1 MYYVYMMES
10 QDFNNPTSF
19 SNVPAGFWI
28 RFVASIIDSII
39 VLVAYF
45 IIFFVLG
52 FFLDFFTIFTVA
64 SILHFIFALGYYIF
78 FPSSD
83 MMGTPG
89 KALLGLKITDESGNK
104 IGVGKSILRYIG
116 YIISALVLCIGFI
129 IVGFTEN
136 KRGLHDMVASTRVT
150 YK

>member
-1 MYYVYMMES
+1 MMEG

-28 RFVASIIDSII
+28 RFVAMFIDGIIIGAVYFGI
-39 VLVAYF
+39 TLVMFAIEMYALAM
-45 IIFFVLG
+45 ILG
-52 FFLDFFTIFTVA
+52 FIW
-64 SILHFIFALGYYIF
+64 ALGYHIY
-78 FPSSD
+78 FPSSE
-83 MMGTPG
+83 MMATPG
-89 KALLGLKITDESGNK
+89 KAVLGLKITDESGNK
-104 IGVGKSILRYIG
+104 ISAGKAILRYIG
-116 YIISALVLCIGFI
+116 YIISGLTLYIGFI

>member
-1 MYYVYMMES
+1 MEYAYMMEG

-28 RFVASIIDSII
+28 RFVAMFIDGIIIGAVYFGI
-39 VLVAYF
+39 TLVMFAIEMYGLAM
-45 IIFFVLG
+45 ILG
-52 FFLDFFTIFTVA
+52 FIW
-64 SILHFIFALGYYIF
+64 ALGYHIY
-78 FPSSD
+78 FPSSN
-83 MMGTPG
+83 MMATPG
-89 KALLGLKITDESGNK
+89 KAVLGLKITDESGNK
-104 IGVGKSILRYIG
+104 IGAGKAILRYIG
-116 YIISALVLCIGFI
+116 YIISGLTLYIGFI

>member
-1 MYYVYMMES
+1 MMQS
-10 QDFNNPTSF
+10 D
-19 SNVPAGFWI
+19 NVGHPAGFWI
-28 RFVASIIDSII
+28 RLVAMIIDGI
-39 VLVAYF
+39 LVGIGYLVILFA
-45 IIFFVLG
+45 LG
-52 FFLDFFTIFTVA
+52 AIGVDYYTLFTFA
-64 SILHFIFALGYYIF
+64 SILGFIWALGYHIY

-89 KALLGLKITDESGNK
+89 KALLGLKITDDFGSQ
-104 IGVGKSILRYIG
+104 ISAGKAILRYVG
-116 YIISALVLCIGFI
+116 YIISALTLYIGFI

>member
-1 MYYVYMMES
+1 MMES

-28 RFVASIIDSII
+28 RFVAMIIDGII
-39 VLVAYF
+39 VGVGYAILMFAMIAIEMYALAM
-45 IIFFVLG
+45 ILG
-52 FFLDFFTIFTVA
+52 FIW
-64 SILHFIFALGYYIF
+64 ALGYHIY

-89 KALLGLKITDESGNK
+89 KAILGLKITDEAGNR
-104 IGVGKSILRYIG
+104 IGVGKAILRYIG
-116 YIISALVLCIGFI
+116 YIISALVLYIGFI

>member
-1 MYYVYMMES
+1 MEYVYMMES

-28 RFVASIIDSII
+28 RFVAMLIDGII
-39 VLVAYF
+39 VGVGYGILMFAMIAIEMYAMAM
-45 IIFFVLG
+45 ILG
-52 FFLDFFTIFTVA
+52 FIW
-64 SILHFIFALGYYIF
+64 ALGYHIY
-78 FPSSD
+78 FPSSN
-83 MMGTPG
+83 MMATPG

-104 IGVGKSILRYIG
+104 IGVGKAILRYIG
-116 YIISALVLCIGFI
+116 YIISALVLYIGFI

>member
-1 MYYVYMMES
+1 MMES

-28 RFVASIIDSII
+28 RFAAMFLDGIILGTVYGIITVAMFAIEMYGLAMI
-39 VLVAYF
+39 
-45 IIFFVLG
+45 LG
-52 FFLDFFTIFTVA
+52 FIW
-64 SILHFIFALGYYIF
+64 ALGYHIY

-89 KALLGLKITDESGNK
+89 KAICGLKITDESGNK
-104 IGVGKSILRYIG
+104 IGVGKAILRYIG
-116 YIISALVLCIGFI
+116 YIISALVLYIGFI

>member
-1 MYYVYMMES
+1 MMQS
-10 QDFNNPTSF
+10 D
-19 SNVPAGFWI
+19 NVGHPAGFWI
-28 RFVASIIDSII
+28 RLVAMIIDGI
-39 VLVAYF
+39 LVGIGYLVILFGLAAIGVDYYT
-45 IIFFVLG
+45 L
-52 FFLDFFTIFTVA
+52 FTFA
-64 SILHFIFALGYYIF
+64 SILGFIWALGYHIY

-89 KALLGLKITDESGNK
+89 KALLGLKITDDFGSQ
-104 IGVGKSILRYIG
+104 ISAGKAILRYVG
-116 YIISALVLCIGFI
+116 YIISALTLYIGFI

>member
-1 MYYVYMMES
+1 MMES

-28 RFVASIIDSII
+28 RLVAMIIDNIIIGVGYSI
-39 VLVAYF
+39 LL
-45 IIFFVLG
+45 FVLAAIGVDFYTLFTLAAILG
-52 FFLDFFTIFTVA
+52 FIW
-64 SILHFIFALGYYIF
+64 ALGYHIY

-104 IGVGKSILRYIG
+104 IGVGKAILRCIG
-116 YIISALVLCIGFI
+116 YIISALVLYIGFI

>member
-1 MYYVYMMES
+1 MMES

-28 RFVASIIDSII
+28 RFVAAIIDSII
-39 VLVAYF
+39 VGVGYGILMFAMIAIEMYALAM
-45 IIFFVLG
+45 ILG
-52 FFLDFFTIFTVA
+52 FIW
-64 SILHFIFALGYYIF
+64 ALGYHIY

-83 MMGTPG
+83 MMATPG

-104 IGVGKSILRYIG
+104 IGVGKAILRYIG
-116 YIISALVLCIGFI
+116 YIISALVLYIGFI

>member
-1 MYYVYMMES
+1 MMES

-28 RFVASIIDSII
+28 RFVAMFIDGIIIGAVYFGI
-39 VLVAYF
+39 TLVMFAIEMYGLAL
-45 IIFFVLG
+45 ILG
-52 FFLDFFTIFTVA
+52 FIW
-64 SILHFIFALGYYIF
+64 ALGYHIY
-78 FPSSD
+78 FPSSN
-83 MMGTPG
+83 MMATPG
-89 KALLGLKITDESGNK
+89 KAVLGLKITDESGNK
-104 IGVGKSILRYIG
+104 ISAGKAILRYIG
-116 YIISALVLCIGFI
+116 YIISGLTLYIGFI

>member
-28 RFVASIIDSII
+28 RFVAAIIDGII
-39 VLVAYF
+39 VGVGYGILMFAMIAIEMYALAMILSF
-45 IIFFVLG
+45 IW
-52 FFLDFFTIFTVA
+52 
-64 SILHFIFALGYYIF
+64 ALGYHIY

-104 IGVGKSILRYIG
+104 IGVGKAILRYIG
-116 YIISALVLCIGFI
+116 YIISGLVLYIGFI

>member
-1 MYYVYMMES
+1 MES

-28 RFVASIIDSII
+28 RLVASIIDGVIL
-39 VLVAYF
+39 LVAYF
-45 IIFFVLG
+45 IILFVLG
-52 FFLDFFTIFTVA
+52 AIGVDYFTMFTFA
-64 SILHFIFALGYYIF
+64 STLSFIFALGYHIF
-78 FPSSD
+78 FPSSN

-104 IGVGKSILRYIG
+104 IGVGKAILRYIG
-116 YIISALVLCIGFI
+116 YIISALVLYIGFI

>member
-1 MYYVYMMES
+1 MMQN
-10 QDFNNPTSF
+10 QDFNNPVSF

-28 RFVASIIDSII
+28 RFAAMFLDGIILGTVYGIITVAMFAIEMYGLAMI
-39 VLVAYF
+39 
-45 IIFFVLG
+45 LG
-52 FFLDFFTIFTVA
+52 FIW
-64 SILHFIFALGYYIF
+64 ALGYHIY

-89 KALLGLKITDESGNK
+89 KAICGLKITDESGNK
-104 IGVGKSILRYIG
+104 IGVGKAILRYIG
-116 YIISALVLCIGFI
+116 YIISALVLYIGFI

>member
-1 MYYVYMMES
+1 MMES

-28 RFVASIIDSII
+28 RFVAAIIDSII
-39 VLVAYF
+39 VGVGYGILMFAMIAIEMYALAM
-45 IIFFVLG
+45 ILG
-52 FFLDFFTIFTVA
+52 FIW
-64 SILHFIFALGYYIF
+64 ALGYHIY

-83 MMGTPG
+83 MMATPG

-104 IGVGKSILRYIG
+104 IGVGKAMLRYIG
-116 YIISALVLCIGFI
+116 YIISALVLYIGFI

>member
-1 MYYVYMMES
+1 MMES
-10 QDFNNPTSF
+10 QDFNNPVSF

-28 RFVASIIDSII
+28 RFVAAIVDSII
-39 VLVAYF
+39 LGVVYF
-45 IIFFVLG
+45 VIMFAMIAIDMFALATILG
-52 FFLDFFTIFTVA
+52 FIW
-64 SILHFIFALGYYIF
+64 ALGYHIY

-89 KALLGLKITDESGNK
+89 KAICGLKITDESGNK
-104 IGVGKSILRYIG
+104 ISVGKAILRYIG
-116 YIISALVLCIGFI
+116 YIISGLVLYIGFI